1 MTDDGKPGLARRTLG
16 NSAWG
21 VLNFLVPLAIAL
33 LTAPFIVRELG
44 ADMFGVLS
52 VVGITLGFFGFL
64 DFGIG
69 GAATRQVAA
78 YFEKSDYRSI
88 NRVVSTVFAFY
99 LLVGAIAGV
108 GILLSTS
115 VFVTRLLTIPA
126 ELQDMAT
133 VAFYISAPA
142 FLVSLVSSTFMS
154 IPSALQRYD
163 VSTKVSLAISVV
175 STAVT
180 LAILAF
186 GGGLVQLMLA
196 GLIIGIIG
204 LPIGFIVAR
213 RMLPTIAVV
222 PHWDVPM
229 LKELFSFGGY
239 FLVSQLGVLLLYQM
253 DKLLIGHFLGV
264 GAVTYY
270 VVPGNLAQKI
280 QGFVAAATAVIFPMS
295 AGLFETNDH
304 ETIVRL
310 YREGTRLVLI
320 LVATIAVPMAVFAE
334 PFLRHWMG
342 ADIAAASTVVMVLLV
357 ITYALLSLTAVPWH
371 IANGAG
377 RAKINAIF
385 TLAIA
390 ALDIAAFLVLVRPY
404 GLIGAAVAYLL
415 SVLIGVPIL
424 VAFTERRVLRLS
436 GREFLRIAG
445 PVFLVV
451 LVQVALAF
459 ALRMLA
465 VNLTVTV
472 ALMGV
477 SALSFAAV
485 YALLGFVTE
494 GDRRLVSLA
503 VQRFRDWPSIEDS

>member
-1 MTDDGKPGLARRTLG
+1 MTDGGKPGLARRTLG

-21 VLNFLVPLAIAL
+21 ILNFVVPLAVAL
-33 LTAPFIVRELG
+33 FTAPFIVRELG
-44 ADMFGVLS
+44 ADMYGVLS
-52 VVGITLGFFGFL
+52 VVGITLGLFGFL

-78 YFEKSDYRSI
+78 YFEQSDYGSI
-88 NRVVSTVFAFY
+88 NRVVSTVLGFY
-99 LLVGAIAGV
+99 LLVGTIAGI
-108 GILLSTS
+108 GILLSANL
-115 VFVTRLLTIPA
+115 FVTRLLTIPP
-126 ELQDMAT
+126 ELQAAAT
-133 VAFYISAPA
+133 AAFYISAPA

-154 IPSALQRYD
+154 VPSALQRYD
-163 VSTKVSLAISVV
+163 VSTKVNLAISIV

-180 LAILAF
+180 LVILSI

-196 GLIIGIIG
+196 GLAIGIAG
-204 LPIGFIVAR
+204 LPIGYMVAK
-213 RMLPTIAVV
+213 RMLPTIAVA

-270 VVPGNLAQKI
+270 VIPGNLAQKI

-295 AGLFETNDH
+295 AGLFETNNH

-310 YREGTRLVLI
+310 YREGTRLVFM
-320 LVATIAVPMAVFAE
+320 LVATIAVPMAVFSE
-334 PFLRHWMG
+334 PFLKYWMG
-342 ADIAAASTVVMVLLV
+342 PETATASSVVMVLLV
-357 ITYALLSLTAVPWH
+357 MTYSLLSMTAVPWH

-390 ALDIAAFLVLVRPY
+390 GLDIGAFLVLVKPF
-404 GLIGAAVAYLL
+404 GLNGAAGAYLL
-415 SVLIGVPIL
+415 SAIIGVPIL

-436 GREFLRIAG
+436 GGEFVRIAG
-445 PVFLVV
+445 PVFLVA
-451 LVQVALAF
+451 LVQIALAF
-459 ALRMLA
+459 AMRTLA
-465 VNLTVTV
+465 VNLVMTL
-472 ALMGV
+472 ALMGA

-485 YALLGFVTE
+485 YFLFGFVTE
-494 GDRRLVSLA
+494 GDRRLISLV
-503 VQRFRDWPSIEDS
+503 VQRFHG